1 MIQTMYHDE
10 STPPLPR
17 PKRSRSAH
25 ARYSMPSQ
33 IDGRIIAHAPPPPP
47 ERGPSPIIAPP
58 PPPKLAVNKASNIN
72 RVQQHR
78 YSMPAKIPQ
87 STTESVPRD
96 HTLRSNH
103 SNPPNHLPQTRKRG
117 HTTPHR
123 VSSHPPPPPPKIPSS
138 STPRPRSN
146 NLSKKRPPKRV
157 RSKSSRRRQSSQST
171 KSRER
176 SQSQKHRVHFEY
188 DAEDGG
194 HGGNAMN
201 RLIGNSGGGHG
212 HQYVALSG
220 GACTTPTIT
229 HISQYNNF
237 NHFDVHHYPQSAK
250 ATTTSSNANRF
261 FPVAATKSIPTP
273 ALPIEEQLLQQSQHS
288 QHHLLLQR
296 EQRMSLSDRWAMA
309 TSQSEVT
316 EQESLHRNVRKLK
329 IIRNGTDLHQ
339 QLHGLEV
346 IHSDGG
352 SLHAPHSPAAH
363 DRDSRRQRQSSD
375 PNIRSM
381 RSPSLPPLSE
391 HTAGSRRSKSRDRG
405 HSLMLRERVNPRR
418 VRRSKLRVIRDQR
431 KGSDPQ
437 GFRSRTADRDRAGT
451 KSMSTGTGS
460 LRHSDDEKASEPL
473 TVTDDGG
480 TLSVSAGVR
489 SDHDHHDHHDRYDHH
504 IDDRRLTAKRMSKHC
519 HLRFFVEMNG
529 VWTYSVRFDSAL
541 CGLELCPIDD
551 R

>member
-1 MIQTMYHDE
+1 
-10 STPPLPR
+10 
-17 PKRSRSAH
+17 
-25 ARYSMPSQ
+25 
-33 IDGRIIAHAPPPPP
+33 
-47 ERGPSPIIAPP
+47 
-58 PPPKLAVNKASNIN
+58 
-72 RVQQHR
+72 
-78 YSMPAKIPQ
+78 
-87 STTESVPRD
+87 
-96 HTLRSNH
+96 
-103 SNPPNHLPQTRKRG
+103 
-117 HTTPHR
+117 
-123 VSSHPPPPPPKIPSS
+123 
-138 STPRPRSN
+138 
-146 NLSKKRPPKRV
+146 
-157 RSKSSRRRQSSQST
+157 
-171 KSRER
+171 
-176 SQSQKHRVHFEY
+176 
-188 DAEDGG
+188 
-194 HGGNAMN
+194 MN

-250 ATTTSSNANRF
+250 ATTTTSSNANRF

-288 QHHLLLQR
+288 QHHLLLQK

-309 TSQSEVT
+309 SSQSEVT

-352 SLHAPHSPAAH
+352 SPHSPHSPAAH

-504 IDDRRLTAKRMSKHC
+504 FDDRRLTAKRMSKHC

-551 R
+551 LHLKGAVVVKCHSAFSQKMVVEDSLLIGIGNEIVLQMDHHRILKRIQCSPRPLTLTFYHSSKQRRDEQERNEQYLCLWLGSDGTMRFKSKSM